1 MILMIKKIYIYL
13 ISIVVMNGVAG
24 SFIYLCFLKL
34 KDQLERRGLISMCV
48 MILRGAIIAF
58 LLPVVVLAIY
68 LVYYVYYEDYSMFAL
83 SPILGWAFLS
93 IGVIWSIGFLESIFR
108 TIRIQMQMKR
118 LRKKAYTCN
127 KNIVR
132 IKDQWKEEIGIC
144 KDVEIRMVYGLP
156 VPMICG
162 FMKPMILLPD
172 RKYGTEE
179 LNIICIHEL
188 IHCKHRDIL
197 WKQLCEMIRMI
208 HWWNPLVKQLN
219 QNVDSWNETYCDLDS
234 IEIVKSKKTYFNTIC
249 EIGISLFSK
258 GAYLC
263 AALAEDKNQ
272 LKVRIQRIKSIKN
285 VNSVSRLKGRLI
297 CIGLSMMVAVVL
309 VISVV
314 GYHKIYVET
323 VWATEETVKTYS
335 YEEVEYKMDLKEYM
349 RKVKNGSLETKQNQN
364 IIIGDNFDG
373 IQRLKADT
381 RWETK
386 GIEIKQGGEIEMVFF
401 SSQEVKRN
409 NKEFVAGIVDETGKE
424 RYVTSSLDIIHT
436 FKIKEEGR
444 YKVFIEN
451 RCKKEI
457 EVAIEFNVRSGK

>member
-1 MILMIKKIYIYL
+1 MIWMIKKIYIYL

-93 IGVIWSIGFLESIFR
+93 IGVIWSIGFLGSIFR

-132 IKDQWKEEIGIC
+132 VKDQWKEEIGIC

-172 RKYGTEE
+172 RKYGMEE

-272 LKVRIQRIKSIKN
+272 LKVRIQRIKAIKN

-323 VWATEETVKTYS
+323 VWATEVDIDDCEVVENTMELNEYVGKRDESDLSMVKLNKNINKVIREDGYFNTVKKLNAKT
-335 YEEVEYKMDLKEYM
+335 
-349 RKVKNGSLETKQNQN
+349 RIETNK
-364 IIIGDNFDG
+364 
-373 IQRLKADT
+373 
-381 RWETK
+381 
-386 GIEIKQGGEIEMVFF
+386 IEIKKGEKIEIDIL
-401 SSQEVKRN
+401 SSQEEKRN
-409 NKEFVAGIVDETGKE
+409 NKDLVAGIIDEGGNE
-424 RYVTSSLDIIHT
+424 RYVMNSMDIIHD
-436 FKIKEEGR
+436 FKIRKNGKYR
-444 YKVFIEN
+444 IFIEN
-451 RCKKEI
+451 RCMEKIKI
-457 EVAIEFNVRSGK
+457 GIGINM